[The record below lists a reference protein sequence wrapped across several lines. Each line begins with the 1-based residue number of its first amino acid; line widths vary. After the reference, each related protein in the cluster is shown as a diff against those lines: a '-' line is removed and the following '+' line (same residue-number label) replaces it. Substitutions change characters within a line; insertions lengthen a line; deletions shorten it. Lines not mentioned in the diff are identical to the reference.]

1 MRVSNQWVAN
11 SFLTVLNKNH
21 TALSKLQVQIS
32 SGKQYSLASEN
43 PVSNA
48 LSMAY
53 KTQISETSQ
62 YKKNIST
69 TTTWLN
75 SSDSALTT
83 LETILQ
89 RARELAVRGAN
100 DTLVQADRD
109 AIAAEIN
116 ELIKNVADIANT
128 NVNGEYIFSGHD
140 VKTQTI
146 NLVGGKTAG
155 AMNDIVTFSTGQ
167 LRQDI
172 NIGNNV
178 DVSYGGDS
186 KKLTG
191 EIDRHVLATRN
202 VTGTELFFR
211 SGTIS
216 PQPTFGTELPT
227 LNGMMP
233 LSVLNDGNGVQAGVI
248 LVKDS
253 NGIERKID
261 LTHVNRLEDVLYL
274 IGQTGSFEAG
284 IEEVPSD
291 TAAALGIHKSGAAGN
306 LILGLSDPA
315 MLDRDTPL
323 SKLNSGLGVP
333 QGFLSINTRDGR
345 NLRVDLSGAATVG
358 NVIDAIN
365 AADGGNSIS
374 AAYDFI
380 GKRLQIVDNTQ
391 GTNEFSIES
400 KRTQLYI
407 KDLPSHTAADLNI
420 LRNVGSGSQIV
431 QNYDPAVENENT
443 LLSTLNGGKG
453 FETGYLDITG
463 HDGTTTR
470 VDLTAAATI
479 RDVIDAINTQT
490 GGAQTALLDPT
501 SKRLVINDTTVG
513 TGDFKIEEVNGAQP
527 VSVRDMTT
535 VAANLGLL
543 QHSTNGTIIGSVL
556 APGGLTPASQLS
568 TLTPPPEIGTIVI
581 RGGDGAP
588 TSIDLTQA
596 STIQDVLD
604 RINETGKFKAVWD
617 STYNRF
623 EVADV
628 SGADGDKG
636 FTIEERTNTA
646 RDLGFL
652 AGAMNHTTST
662 LTGTPITSKAL
673 PTLLG
678 SVDLNPAVDETTE
691 LSALNSGRTLNK
703 GANLGVIRITDKAGN
718 FRAIDLRG
726 AKTIKDVLDKIND
739 RTNGI
744 GVEARIN
751 ANRNGIDIVDKTGG
765 SGWLEVIDIG
775 SSAAADLGIFGKTIE
790 TQIRGADI
798 DPAVTASTKIDL
810 LRVNEGGVPLGK
822 VYVQSGDYSGT
833 IDLTGVKTVGELME
847 KLSTTD
853 SNFNMAAWVDSDGK
867 RLNITNTKGQA
878 YIKVRDLGET
888 ATASSLGLGGSRSI
902 FETLVDLR
910 DNLYR
915 NDSKAIS
922 EESIKVIQED
932 IERVLKVHAEVG
944 SRINRLD
951 YAKEKAETINL
962 NLSKMLSEVEDIDM
976 TEAITRMTQ
985 YETAFQ
991 AALQTGAKLL
1001 QTTLMD
1007 FLS

>member
-1 MRVSNQWVAN
+1 
-11 SFLTVLNKNH
+11 
-21 TALSKLQVQIS
+21 
-32 SGKQYSLASEN
+32 
-43 PVSNA
+43 
-48 LSMAY
+48 
-53 KTQISETSQ
+53 
-62 YKKNIST
+62 
-69 TTTWLN
+69 
-75 SSDSALTT
+75 
-83 LETILQ
+83 
-89 RARELAVRGAN
+89 
-100 DTLVQADRD
+100 
-109 AIAAEIN
+109 
-116 ELIKNVADIANT
+116 
-128 NVNGEYIFSGHD
+128 
-140 VKTQTI
+140 
-146 NLVGGKTAG
+146 
-155 AMNDIVTFSTGQ
+155 
-167 LRQDI
+167 
-172 NIGNNV
+172 
-178 DVSYGGDS
+178 
-186 KKLTG
+186 
-191 EIDRHVLATRN
+191 
-202 VTGTELFFR
+202 
-211 SGTIS
+211 
-216 PQPTFGTELPT
+216 
-227 LNGMMP
+227 
-233 LSVLNDGNGVQAGVI
+233 
-248 LVKDS
+248 
-253 NGIERKID
+253 
-261 LTHVNRLEDVLYL
+261 
-274 IGQTGSFEAG
+274 
-284 IEEVPSD
+284 
-291 TAAALGIHKSGAAGN
+291 
-306 LILGLSDPA
+306 
-315 MLDRDTPL
+315 
-323 SKLNSGLGVP
+323 
-333 QGFLSINTRDGR
+333 
-345 NLRVDLSGAATVG
+345 
-358 NVIDAIN
+358 
-365 AADGGNSIS
+365 
-374 AAYDFI
+374 
-380 GKRLQIVDNTQ
+380 
-391 GTNEFSIES
+391 
-400 KRTQLYI
+400 
-407 KDLPSHTAADLNI
+407 
-420 LRNVGSGSQIV
+420 
-431 QNYDPAVENENT
+431 
-443 LLSTLNGGKG
+443 
-453 FETGYLDITG
+453 
-463 HDGTTTR
+463 
-470 VDLTAAATI
+470 
-479 RDVIDAINTQT
+479 
-490 GGAQTALLDPT
+490 
-501 SKRLVINDTTVG
+501 
-513 TGDFKIEEVNGAQP
+513 
-527 VSVRDMTT
+527 
-535 VAANLGLL
+535 
-543 QHSTNGTIIGSVL
+543 
-556 APGGLTPASQLS
+556 
-568 TLTPPPEIGTIVI
+568 
-581 RGGDGAP
+581 
-588 TSIDLTQA
+588 
-596 STIQDVLD
+596 
-604 RINETGKFKAVWD
+604 
-617 STYNRF
+617 
-623 EVADV
+623 
-628 SGADGDKG
+628 
-636 FTIEERTNTA
+636 
-646 RDLGFL
+646 
-652 AGAMNHTTST
+652 MNHTTST